1 MSGYDIA
8 LTGLNAARQAI
19 DLIGTNNQGII
30 EYGVRITL
38 PENDLGLKPLMTAA
52 VGIVVEEKA
61 DVLLVPNRAIR
72 RDKEGKYVEI
82 LRDNMPAR
90 VSIETGL
97 TSEEHTE
104 VLSGLEEG
112 QEVII
117 AKPRANALPGPL
129 GH

>member
-1 MSGYDIA
+1 
-8 LTGLNAARQAI
+8 
-19 DLIGTNNQGII
+19 
-30 EYGVRITL
+30 VRITL
-38 PENDLGLKPLMTAA
+38 PENDLDLKPLMTAA
-52 VGIVVEEKA
+52 VGIVVEEKP
-61 DVLLVPNRAIR
+61 DVLLVPNRGIR

-117 AKPRANALPGPL
+117 AKPRADVFPGTF
-129 GH
+129 GG